1 MLFQDQANILK
12 KTFLMT
18 FPTLK
23 TFKSVIILVF
33 IIILVLI
40 IQKGFTLKIVIQY
53 VSVDYKKKGEGRK

>member
-1 MLFQDQANILK
+1 
-12 KTFLMT
+12 MT

-53 VSVDYKKKGEGRK
+53 VSVDYKKRGEGRNKRLYY